1 MTTISVAP
9 EAVVTA
15 VAAVPKPDDV
25 TDEKNDS
32 VVVGGLS
39 SASCSVKELES
50 RSDCRNSRML
60 VESIEHR
67 APSGLNIN
75 IMIKCFFHLV
85 HIESIV
91 YYQYLGIRAG

>member
-67 APSGLNIN
+67 APSRLNIN
-75 IMIKCFFHLV
+75 FMIKYLV
-85 HIESIV
+85 QIESIV
-91 YYQYLGIRAG
+91 YYQYLGIIVG